1 MDNSSDAASNA
12 AASMLGVGAF
22 VAIVVYFIILLG
34 MIALFIWIFWKIF
47 TKAGFNGALAFLNLV
62 PGVGNLICIL
72 ILAFSAWPVENE
84 LAIYRSGGTPPPPVV
99 PPSVI
104 PPAGNPP
111 LTT

>member
-22 VAIVVYFIILLG
+22 IGIVIYFVVLLAI
-34 MIALFIWIFWKIF
+34 IAFVIWMFWRIF
-47 TKAGFNGALAFLNLV
+47 TKAGMNGALALLNLV

-72 ILAFSAWPVENE
+72 ILAFSVWPVENE
-84 LAIYRSGGTPPPPVV
+84 LAAYRGGGSPTLFPPVTPP
-99 PPSVI
+99 I

-111 LTT
+111 LAN